1 MSELIDNFLS
11 QYLCAKKKNKPAHK
25 YSELKHIVAS
35 YLYSYAE
42 NFNLQPFFF
51 FFHVSVG

>member
-42 NFNLQPFFF
+42 NCVLQPYV